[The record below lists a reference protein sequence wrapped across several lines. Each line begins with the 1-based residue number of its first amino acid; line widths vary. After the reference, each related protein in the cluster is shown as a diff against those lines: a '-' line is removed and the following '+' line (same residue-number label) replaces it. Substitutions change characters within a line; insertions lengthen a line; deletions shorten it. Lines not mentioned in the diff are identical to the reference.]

1 MPAAV
6 AIGSAVATMPSFDS
20 TYWTGRVTG
29 ATGCV
34 SGSLLHP
41 AAIEA
46 AMQPTEMQD
55 NQEFA
60 RQRCVI

>member
-1 MPAAV
+1 
-6 AIGSAVATMPSFDS
+6 MPSFDS